1 MSKKTFNPKDWTN
14 PTQNNNST
22 NDCKGVLNTPLNNNP
37 NTDIEEITKRIEAAA
52 ADIAPNY
59 ADWRDLGFALADAL
73 GESGRSYYHRLSRF
87 YSGYAENETD
97 KQYNNCLKAHGHGVT
112 IKTLY
117 HLAKTAGVDIAIFPK
132 VVQGERRGKT
142 RFDYSEPQPTLD
154 ISKYPNCQNGNLETL
169 EISAKTKRTQE
180 RPKSFSNVP
189 KSSAENT
196 ELLQE
201 NTEKT
206 PTFPEIIYNNLP
218 DFLQQVTAKAT
229 SAEDKDLLLLGS
241 LVVISACLPNVFGNY
256 DERRVYPNLFLFLTA
271 SASAGKGRL
280 TLCRKLV
287 YPIHKALRDRYKV
300 LYDTYKQEK
309 AMYNS
314 AKKDQSAADEPQE
327 PPMLA
332 LLMPANSSATAFFQI
347 LNDNNGAGL
356 MFETEGDTLA
366 QTFKSEHGNFSDGF
380 RKAFHHE
387 TISYLR
393 RKDREFVELE
403 NPRLSALL
411 SGTPKQ
417 VSALIPNAENGLFS
431 RFIFYF
437 MNIKPVWKDVFANSG
452 DQTLDLYFK
461 DLGEYFHCFH
471 NQLKQQQEMRFCL
484 TVLQQEQFNAYFA
497 QAQIQFL
504 ALYGDDYIATVRRLG
519 LITFRIAMI
528 LTVLRLMRPLSCGEG
543 GGRGTTPL
551 ICTDT
556 DFNSSLEIVKIL
568 VQHAA
573 TVFDALPAEQE
584 TPTTNNPRMALF
596 QSLPPQFDK
605 QTYSFLAAQLQIPE
619 STANKWLMKFVSS
632 NLVTKQAHGVYSKK
646 DS

>member
-1 MSKKTFNPKDWTN
+1 MSKKIFNPAEWQTKNQGNLENLNKIKVQTVS
-14 PTQNNNST
+14 NN
-22 NDCKGVLNTPLNNNP
+22 
-37 NTDIEEITKRIEAAA
+37 DIETITRRIETAA

-73 GESGRSYYHRLSRF
+73 GESGRSYYHRLSCF
-87 YSGYAENETD
+87 YPQYNQTETD
-97 KQYNNCLKAHGHGVT
+97 KQYNSCLKAHGHGVT

-117 HLAKTAGVDIAIFPK
+117 HLAKTAGVDI
-132 VVQGERRGKT
+132 
-142 RFDYSEPQPTLD
+142 
-154 ISKYPNCQNGNLETL
+154 SKYPNCQNGNLETL
-169 EISAKTKRTQE
+169 EISAKNKRTQE
-180 RPKSFSNVP
+180 NFKSLSNIPKNSTENTRNLV
-189 KSSAENT
+189 ENT

-218 DFLQQVTAKAT
+218 DFLLQVTAKAT

-287 YPIHKALRDRYKV
+287 YPIHKALRERYKV

-314 AKKDQSAADEPQE
+314 AKKDQFTADEPQE

-471 NQLKQQQEMRFCL
+471 NQLKQQQEMRFSL

-528 LTVLRLMRPLSCGEG
+528 FTVLRLMESQHF
-543 GGRGTTPL
+543 TTLL

-556 DFNSSLEIVKIL
+556 DFNTALEMVKVL

-605 QTYSFLAAQLQIPE
+605 QTYSSLAAQLQIPE

-632 NLVTKQAHGVYSKK
+632 NLVTKQAHGNYSK
-646 DS
+646 SNP

>member
-1 MSKKTFNPKDWTN
+1 MSKKIFNPKDWATAV
-14 PTQNNNST
+14 PAQSSQFQKSLQSFCTD
-22 NDCKGVLNTPLNNNP
+22 NDIETITRRIETAA
-37 NTDIEEITKRIEAAA
+37 TDIAA
-52 ADIAPNY
+52 NY

-73 GESGRSYYHRLSRF
+73 GESGRSYYHRLSCF
-87 YSGYAENETD
+87 YPQYNQTETD
-97 KQYNNCLKAHGHGVT
+97 KQFNNCLKAHGHGVT

-154 ISKYPNCQNGNLETL
+154 ISKYPNCQNGNLEIL

-180 RPKSFSNVP
+180 KSKSFSNVP
-189 KSSAENT
+189 KSSAENTRNLVENT

-218 DFLQQVTAKAT
+218 DFLLQVTAKAT

-287 YPIHKALRDRYKV
+287 YPIHKALRERYKV

-314 AKKDQSAADEPQE
+314 AKKDQPAADEPQE

-471 NQLKQQQEMRFCL
+471 NQLKQQQEMRFSL

-528 LTVLRLMRPLSCGEG
+528 FTVLRLMESQHF
-543 GGRGTTPL
+543 TTLL

-556 DFNSSLEIVKIL
+556 DFNTALEMVKVL

-605 QTYSFLAAQLQIPE
+605 QTYSSLAAQLQIPE

-632 NLVTKQAHGVYSKK
+632 DLLSKQAHGNYSKK